1 MNFAI
6 DFYLLLCFNGLLYG
20 CKLNL
25 SMSSVYKRNCSSFSP
40 LSYIFQKAVC
50 EEFANCFLSFIRF
63 YVLLPRIA
71 LTKVTRLWYNIERVY
86 YIFVAKAF
94 FLRYDGDTDKEEIY
108 G

>member
-1 MNFAI
+1 MSI
-6 DFYLLLCFNGLLYG
+6 DEGLARKRG
-20 CKLNL
+20 ERNL
-25 SMSSVYKRNCSSFSP
+25 EDDSGWLIIRSSFSP

-50 EEFANCFLSFIRF
+50 EEFANCFLSFIQF

-71 LTKVTRLWYNIERVY
+71 LTKVTRLWYNIKRVY